1 VRTLR
6 DEGANSLSKN
16 SEGYMVF
23 TGDERVYET
32 VTTEGLGKYI
42 HNVKKASTLKL
53 LSNIDC
59 IEIFVDIQ

>member
-1 VRTLR
+1 
-6 DEGANSLSKN
+6 
-16 SEGYMVF
+16 MVF